1 MADLSALLAVLEHD
15 PDDAQALDAL
25 EVAARAVPPEARANR
40 FAAARK
46 LLAAKGRPDAVVALI
61 DVELAVA
68 EDKNRKADL
77 FLEKGMILEGE
88 LLDVP
93 MAHAAFASALE
104 LRRNDAMATEALQEL
119 GVAEENWKKFA
130 AKFVAEAQAATD
142 RTLATQLFGAAAE
155 QYVRFAPDAPEAEAY
170 LRKALEI
177 DPKNRKAAFHLI
189 RLLRRANRYPDLGEL
204 LDERAE
210 KAPVVDDKVAAL
222 ILLSQIARD
231 HLGNQARSERAVKRV
246 LALDP
251 MHPRAL
257 RHVTDAAAAAGDWQ
271 GVVSA
276 YQAALKARRDGDD
289 LGMLLQ
295 IAMVL
300 WRHLNDL
307 DQAEEYFR
315 RIRKI
320 DQAHP
325 AALDFYRAY

>member
-46 LLAAKGRPDAVVALI
+46 LRAAKWRPDAVVALI

-130 AKFVAEAQAATD
+130 AKFV
-142 RTLATQLFGAAAE
+142 
-155 QYVRFAPDAPEAEAY
+155 
-170 LRKALEI
+170 
-177 DPKNRKAAFHLI
+177 
-189 RLLRRANRYPDLGEL
+189 
-204 LDERAE
+204 
-210 KAPVVDDKVAAL
+210 
-222 ILLSQIARD
+222 
-231 HLGNQARSERAVKRV
+231 
-246 LALDP
+246 
-251 MHPRAL
+251 
-257 RHVTDAAAAAGDWQ
+257 
-271 GVVSA
+271 
-276 YQAALKARRDGDD
+276 
-289 LGMLLQ
+289 
-295 IAMVL
+295 
-300 WRHLNDL
+300 
-307 DQAEEYFR
+307 
-315 RIRKI
+315 
-320 DQAHP
+320 
-325 AALDFYRAY
+325 